1 MSGNDDA
8 VVLTIL
14 GIFQWDILH
23 LIENSFYDLFM
34 IKHTSIY
41 ASDLQYLPHL
51 LRSSEGLGIKK
62 PVGSR

>member
-23 LIENSFYDLFM
+23 LIENSFYYLFM
-34 IKHTSIY
+34 IKHIAIY
-41 ASDLQYLPHL
+41 ASDLQYLPLL
-51 LRSSEGLGIKK
+51 LRSGEDLGI
-62 PVGSR
+62 RNL

>member
-14 GIFQWDILH
+14 GIFKWDILH

-34 IKHTSIY
+34 IKHISIY

-51 LRSSEGLGIKK
+51 LRSEGLGIKK